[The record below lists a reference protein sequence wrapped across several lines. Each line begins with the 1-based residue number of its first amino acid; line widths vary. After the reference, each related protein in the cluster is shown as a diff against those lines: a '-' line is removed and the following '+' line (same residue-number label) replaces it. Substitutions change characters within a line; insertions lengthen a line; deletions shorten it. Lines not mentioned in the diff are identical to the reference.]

1 MDNRI
6 DQEKLLAKLEH
17 ELKQLEI
24 KYEQYFAGVEKREP
38 VKDKEL
44 IGRLLRRMATRHI
57 TQTDV
62 RYRFQNLATR
72 FHSYNGYWERILR
85 LMDEG
90 RYHRGGSPPPRSASA
105 PPPAPETS
113 SVDSVYDNLVKAH
126 SDCGLPGKPPERGQV
141 EKFLASQ
148 RQKIREK
155 FGDKQVDFFVVTEN
169 GRPKIKARA
178 KKGS

>member
-1 MDNRI
+1 MDNRN
-6 DQEKLLAKLEH
+6 DHEKLLAKLEN
-17 ELKQLEI
+17 ELKQLQI

-38 VKDKEL
+38 VKDREL
-44 IGRLLRRMATRHI
+44 IGRLLRKMATRHI

-62 RYRFQNLATR
+62 RFRFQNLATR
-72 FHSYNGYWERILR
+72 FHSYNGYWERVLR

-90 RYHRGGSPPPRSASA
+90 RYHRGGTPPPSA
-105 PPPAPETS
+105 PSAATAPKGS
-113 SVDSVYDNLVKAH
+113 PVDTIYDNLVKAH
-126 SDCGLPGKPPERGQV
+126 TDCGLAGKPPEKGQV

-178 KKGS
+178 KKGG